1 MKRIGQFYEAGKDKS
16 TQRKEFY
23 SFRKRAIVHID
34 DHKKYDTREEAE
46 RDLALI
52 METGDFETGDFVVS
66 ERMDLT
72 FGIAG
77 F

>member
-34 DHKKYDTREEAE
+34 DHKKYDTREEPE
-46 RDLALI
+46 RDWALI
-52 METGDFETGDFVVS
+52 METGEVESAAVGVS
-66 ERMDLT
+66 ERQDLT
-72 FGIAG
+72 IGMTAF
-77 F
+77 